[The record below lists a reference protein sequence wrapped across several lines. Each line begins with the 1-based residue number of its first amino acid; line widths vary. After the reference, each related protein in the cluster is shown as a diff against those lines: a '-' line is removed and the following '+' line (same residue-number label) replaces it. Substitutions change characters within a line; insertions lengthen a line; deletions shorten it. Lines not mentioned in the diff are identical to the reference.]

1 MSNTKAKYGRSDT
14 FYLLDDLHRISGD
27 IENSEKYTDLLKKHS
42 CTETKVV
49 HWEECIKSL
58 AKKIKKQKFDATI
71 CIGRIGAIIAEDLK
85 KEGVELGS
93 TLTFFVT
100 RLSNR
105 KWEKIAYINTPGH
118 PSLKDQAVVIKKI
131 IKKCQNIA
139 IIDDVTYS
147 GGTRKVLEEII
158 GTDKKVTAIDLIT
171 IRNAK
176 KINRY
181 CDKWIS
187 GLTLKED
194 PYPTINSSNQA
205 DVMNVS
211 EFIYPSKNIGEIIS
225 GKIDHNNVL
234 WDGDFKIFKKCS
246 YTENKERDTVYF
258 GKDGEYIKKETRKF
272 QKVLLPLF

>member
-1 MSNTKAKYGRSDT
+1 MSNTKVRYGRSDT

-27 IENSEKYTDLLKKHS
+27 IENSKKYADLLKKHS
-42 CTETKVV
+42 RTKTKVV

-58 AKKIKKQKFDATI
+58 AKKIKNQKFDATI
-71 CIGRIGAIIAEDLK
+71 CIGRIGNLISEDLK
-85 KEGVELGS
+85 KEGVELGN
-93 TLTFFVT
+93 TVTFFVT

-105 KWEKIAYINTPGH
+105 KWEKIAYINTPDH
-118 PSLKDQAVVIKKI
+118 SSLEDQAIAIRKI
-131 IKKCQNIA
+131 IKKHRDIA

-158 GTDKKVTAIDLIT
+158 GTGKKVTAIDLIT
-171 IRNAK
+171 IKNAK

-211 EFIYPSKNIGEIIS
+211 EFIYPSKNIGKIIEGEIDS
-225 GKIDHNNVL
+225 NSVL
-234 WDGDFKIFKKCS
+234 WSGNFKIFKKCS

-258 GKDGEYIKKETRKF
+258 GKDGEYVKKETRKF